1 MKKLFLFI
9 SCFFA
14 TMSVLADAMYTY
26 DESSK
31 SYIYQGEPVS
41 EFSVDFTTWETTAL
55 GAADWLDNTTAREAG
70 NMAFVKFCISSR
82 AVYPTTAKGDKAT
95 LKMAF
100 NNGTTG
106 DVPPVRNTKTGD
118 APVTTNFPRIY
129 LPTTVRGV
137 DSIEVELTANST
149 YVRSLQ
155 LNYKDDNNTDWK
167 YAANQGLSTV
177 KRDDDGTA
185 IVTRAVMALGTT
197 GPTTIYLNYASNDY
211 FYVKSIKLYV
221 HKEELPEYAYNETTQ
236 RYDYIGEPLE
246 ETLEVDFTQLLTT
259 KKAFNTVLGTN
270 VHADTCLEFEHVGLY
285 KWCHNLDNRSCEGT
299 TYTDVLSNYG
309 NSDVNGTKTANNA
322 SDLAAEL
329 KPTVYLPTVKNGISK
344 IIVEGWTNDNTSGN
358 LYIQAKDV
366 LTNTWKSINKVDGS
380 ITKSVFALGNNTY
393 TKDTLVI
400 NNRNI
405 KDVLFYRQHTPYQ
418 FITKITIIPMEGLPE
433 VVIDENE
440 DNEAVLKEYKDQT
453 VNLTINR
460 VLKAGS
466 YNTFCLPCTLNVA
479 AFKQAIDDEGC
490 DVRYFN
496 AATMENGGLN
506 LTFTN
511 VSNIGPGF
519 ACLVKPTKDIEEP
532 IVLENVKIEYTTGR
546 NIARPAET
554 PLVKFFSTFKPVTLQ
569 PNKNTLVLSADN
581 TLYFV
586 DEEVTMKSLRGHF
599 SLYNDAARAAANKMP
614 MRAIFPNDAPT
625 DIEPMY
631 DADCQM
637 HNGKYLINGQFVII
651 REGKRYNVLGY

>member
-55 GAADWLDNTTAREAG
+55 PDKIYDADGATENG
-70 NMAFVKFCISSR
+70 NMAFVKWVIANRSIQMTPSET
-82 AVYPTTAKGDKAT
+82 AVKKNV
-95 LKMAF
+95 AF
-100 NNGTTG
+100 NKG
-106 DVPPVRNTKTGD
+106 KTD
-118 APVTTNFPRIY
+118 DDTPVTNKDTENKPRIY
-129 LPTTVRGV
+129 LPTTANGV
-137 DSIEVELTANST
+137 KKITAHMAVASTSSRSLLIYYKDENHPDWTYVKDQAISIQTTNKYDVAEATYELNTAGKTSIYLQYNST
-149 YVRSLQ
+149 DFFCVL
-155 LNYKDDNNTDWK
+155 D
-167 YAANQGLSTV
+167 
-177 KRDDDGTA
+177 
-185 IVTRAVMALGTT
+185 IALDIE
-197 GPTTIYLNYASNDY
+197 PI
-211 FYVKSIKLYV
+211 
-221 HKEELPEYAYNETTQ
+221 EYAYNETTQ